1 MLSKPETAIAKPVL
15 RSSDAH
21 SRLPEVYLHPGQSHI
36 AGSPT
41 VLKMILGSCA
51 GVFLLDP
58 VLGLAGATHYMLP
71 RHPAGQPSP
80 RYGDVALRGLL
91 GKFLELG
98 SSRRNIQ
105 AKLFGGA
112 SVMAALRGSHTNH
125 IGQIG
130 VRNIEIAIEMLGE
143 VSVAIVE
150 KNVFGNRGRKVS
162 MTSDTGEITLE
173 FVSSADGYR

>member
-1 MLSKPETAIAKPVL
+1 MLAKSASAAVKHI
-15 RSSDAH
+15 RKSQEAFSS
-21 SRLPEVYLHPGQSHI
+21 LPEVYLHPGQSHV

-58 VLGLAGATHYMLP
+58 VLGIAGATHYMLP
-71 RHPAGQPSP
+71 RHQPGQPSP
-80 RYGDVALRGLL
+80 RYGDIALSSLL

-105 AKLFGGA
+105 AKVFGGA
-112 SVMAALRGSHTNH
+112 SIVVALRDAHTNH
-125 IGQIG
+125 IGHVG
-130 VRNIEIAIEMLGE
+130 ARNVDIALEMLAE
-143 VSVAIVE
+143 ASISVVN
-150 KNVFGNRGRKVS
+150 KNILGTRGRKVS
-162 MTSDTGEITLE
+162 MASDTGEITLE